1 MGAGKKLKIG
11 TRGSPLALAQTR
23 GFIESLKE
31 RHTSLECEIVTI
43 QTSGDRVQDRFW
55 SAAGGK
61 GLFTKEIEEALLR
74 NEIDLAVHS
83 LKDLPAVIPDGLT
96 IACLP
101 KRLTY
106 EDVLLTRDGSD
117 LNGLP
122 PGATVGTASL
132 RRRVQLKRR
141 RPDLNFALL
150 RGNIDTRIKRLKAGE
165 FDGIVLARAG
175 MIRLGLNV
183 PAVPVGMLPAPGQG
197 CLCIEIN
204 IKNNELSKLLQSLH
218 DIETELAVRA
228 ERRVMRGLEGNCN
241 LPLGVLGEVEG
252 PVLQLKAFLS
262 SPDGGAWLEE
272 EIRGPSRAPEA
283 LAEELL
289 KIFFA
294 KGARKILDSISDAQI
309 Q

>member
-117 LNGLP
+117 LNGRD
-122 PGATVGTASL
+122 
-132 RRRVQLKRR
+132 RRDRQ
-141 RPDLNFALL
+141 PA
-150 RGNIDTRIKRLKAGE
+150 A
-165 FDGIVLARAG
+165 ARA
-175 MIRLGLNV
+175 
-183 PAVPVGMLPAPGQG
+183 AEAPAPRSELRPAARQHRHADQEAEGRGIRRHRFGQG
-197 CLCIEIN
+197 RDDSPGF
-204 IKNNELSKLLQSLH
+204 K
-218 DIETELAVRA
+218 RA
-228 ERRVMRGLEGNCN
+228 GGSGRDASRS
-241 LPLGVLGEVEG
+241 G
-252 PVLQLKAFLS
+252 PRMLMY
-262 SPDGGAWLEE
+262 
-272 EIRGPSRAPEA
+272 
-283 LAEELL
+283 
-289 KIFFA
+289 
-294 KGARKILDSISDAQI
+294 
-309 Q
+309 